1 MLLPD
6 KSNQCPSFYQGVFKD
21 PDRAERWIFFIY
33 SCIFFIGLLGNVMTI
48 IIMKSNLH
56 LRTPTNT
63 YLLNLAVSDLMILL
77 CNLPIEILE
86 IYHRQWPLSVI
97 FCKLRNI
104 FAEFFTCSSIL
115 TIVAFTCERY
125 FTIVHPVHLHRLSHF
140 RRAHNII
147 AIIWCI
153 SLSFSLF
160 VGLSYE
166 IRQETISSVPEC
178 KACVSKKSFETILS
192 IIIIVTSIG
201 FFYLPM
207 LIIGAIYLFI
217 GQALRRLSQYEI
229 YSHQL
234 EPSISSQSSENQ
246 LDPSMFVSL
255 MFNIILG
262 LSNREAFEMQRRST
276 HFQSYT
282 WLKMRARYQARQVV
296 VRTLST

>member
-1 MLLPD
+1 MFL
-6 KSNQCPSFYQGVFKD
+6 
-21 PDRAERWIFFIY
+21 
-33 SCIFFIGLLGNVMTI
+33 IGLVGNVMTI
-48 IIMKSNLH
+48 IIMKTNLH

-86 IYHRQWPLSVI
+86 IYHRQWPLPVV
-97 FCKLRNI
+97 FCKLRNVC
-104 FAEFFTCSSIL
+104 AEFFTCSSIL

-147 AIIWCI
+147 IIIWCI
-153 SLSFSLF
+153 SFSFSLL

-166 IRQETISSVPEC
+166 SRLETATSTIEC
-178 KACVSKKSFETILS
+178 KACVSKKGLEKVLS
-192 IIIIVTSIG
+192 ILIIVTSVG

-229 YSHQL
+229 YSHQC
-234 EPSISSQSSENQ
+234 EPSISSQSSKQ
-246 LDPSMFVSL
+246 RLRSIHVQSMAL
-255 MFNIILG
+255 L
-262 LSNREAFEMQRRST
+262 
-276 HFQSYT
+276 
-282 WLKMRARYQARQVV
+282 
-296 VRTLST
+296 